1 MHDQRSTGGPVPPP
15 PDSRAYDVQ
24 RKVLLELVLAPPP
37 YTDDVAELATRIG
50 ERVAH
55 VDAALE
61 ALAEAG
67 LAGREGPLAW
77 ATSAARYCEALYRM
91 CP

>member
-1 MHDQRSTGGPVPPP
+1 MRDQRTAGPTPPAP
-15 PDSRAYDVQ
+15 ATRAYDVQ

-37 YTDDVAELATRIG
+37 YTDDVADLAARIEAPRG
-50 ERVAH
+50 A

-61 ALAEAG
+61 ALGEAG
-67 LAGREGPLAW
+67 LTGRDGPLAW
-77 ATSAARYCEALYRM
+77 ATPAARYCEALYRM

>member
-1 MHDQRSTGGPVPPP
+1 MHGQHIRGPKPPAP
-15 PDSRAYDVQ
+15 ATRAYDVQ

-37 YTDDVAELATRIG
+37 YTDDVAAMTARIG
-50 ERVAH
+50 EPPRD

-61 ALAEAG
+61 ALAHAG
-67 LAGREGPLAW
+67 LAGRDGTVAW
-77 ATSAARYCEALYRM
+77 ATNAARYCEALYRM

>member
-1 MHDQRSTGGPVPPP
+1 MHDQRTGGPEPPAP
-15 PDSRAYDVQ
+15 TTSAYDVQ

-37 YTDDVAELATRIG
+37 YTDDVAAMTARIG
-50 ERVAH
+50 EPRRA

-61 ALAEAG
+61 ALASAG
-67 LAGREGPLAW
+67 LAGRDGAVAW
-77 ATSAARYCEALYRM
+77 ATNAARYCEALYRM

>member
-1 MHDQRSTGGPVPPP
+1 MHDQPNAGPEPPAP
-15 PDSRAYDVQ
+15 GTRAYDVQ
-24 RKVLLELVLAPPP
+24 RKVLLELVLAPAP
-37 YTDDVAELATRIG
+37 YTDQIAELAARIG
-50 ERVAH
+50 EPRAA

-61 ALAEAG
+61 ALGRAG

-77 ATSAARYCEALYRM
+77 ATEAARYCEALYRM

>member
-1 MHDQRSTGGPVPPP
+1 M
-15 PDSRAYDVQ
+15 Q

-37 YTDDVAELATRIG
+37 YTDDVADLAARIEAPRG
-50 ERVAH
+50 A

-61 ALAEAG
+61 ALVEAG
-67 LAGREGPLAW
+67 LTGRDGPLAW
-77 ATSAARYCEALYRM
+77 ATPAARYCEALYRM

>member
-1 MHDQRSTGGPVPPP
+1 MHDQPNAGPEPPAP
-15 PDSRAYDVQ
+15 GTRAYDVQ
-24 RKVLLELVLAPPP
+24 REVLLELVLAPAP
-37 YTDDVAELATRIG
+37 YTDDVAAMTARIG
-50 ERVAH
+50 EPRRD

-61 ALAEAG
+61 ALAQAG

-77 ATSAARYCEALYRM
+77 ATDAARYCEALYRM

>member
-1 MHDQRSTGGPVPPP
+1 MHDELNAGPEPPAP
-15 PDSRAYDVQ
+15 ATRAYDVQ

-37 YTDDVAELATRIG
+37 YTDDIAELSARIG
-50 ERVAH
+50 EPRAD
-55 VDAALE
+55 VDAALA

-67 LAGREGPLAW
+67 LAARDERVAW
-77 ATSAARYCEALYRM
+77 ATPAARYCEALYRL

>member
-1 MHDQRSTGGPVPPP
+1 MHDQRTGGPLPPP
-15 PDSRAYDVQ
+15 PSTRAYDVQ

-37 YTDDVAELATRIG
+37 YTDLVADLAARIG
-50 ERVAH
+50 EPGAH

-61 ALAEAG
+61 ALGEAG
-67 LAGREGPLAW
+67 LTGRDGPVAW
-77 ATSAARYCEALYRM
+77 ATTAARYCEALYRM

>member
-1 MHDQRSTGGPVPPP
+1 MHGNCNSAPAPPP
-15 PDSRAYDVQ
+15 PGTRAYDVQ

-37 YTDDVAELATRIG
+37 FTDQLGDLAARIG
-50 ERVAH
+50 EPAAH

-67 LAGREGPLAW
+67 LAGRDGPLAW
-77 ATSAARYCEALYRM
+77 ASHAARYCEALYRM